1 MNIYILAA
9 WQINVEFGEFNW
21 LLTIYHA
28 FVINL
33 AVDRGRSFITIT
45 TQIQKNTRNGES
57 VFYSI
62 TCIRF
67 CTILRYVVYN
77 YIFI

>member
-21 LLTIYHA
+21 LLTIYHV

-33 AVDRGRSFITIT
+33 AVDPSLQSLRRY
-45 TQIQKNTRNGES
+45 KK
-57 VFYSI
+57 YSK
-62 TCIRF
+62 
-67 CTILRYVVYN
+67 
-77 YIFI
+77 

>member
-45 TQIQKNTRNGES
+45 TQIQKILEMES
-57 VFYSI
+57 LYFIQLYSI
-62 TCIRF
+62 LYDT
-67 CTILRYVVYN
+67 
-77 YIFI
+77 